1 MRIFVK
7 EWVIKAVKKGL
18 VTSIKVYATIT
29 QVYVVGRQQGM
40 LRPGCV
46 CSSVG
51 DSVSGNSQGSRLVN
65 TVGLPLGMV

>member
-29 QVYVVGRQQGM
+29 QVYVVGRQ
-40 LRPGCV
+40 L
-46 CSSVG
+46 
-51 DSVSGNSQGSRLVN
+51 L
-65 TVGLPLGMV
+65 